1 MNSSTENF
9 NRIIGGN
16 IPVLVDFYADWCM
29 PCRMLSPILKELAAD
44 MGNSIR
50 ILKVDVDS
58 NPQVA
63 MKYGVYSVPTI
74 LLFQE
79 GEVIWKGSG
88 ARPKEELKRILHG
101 AAKMKH
107 TA

>member
-1 MNSSTENF
+1 MENF

-16 IPVLVDFYADWCM
+16 TPVLVDFFADWCM
-29 PCRMLSPILKELAAD
+29 PCRMLTPILKDLAAE
-44 MGNSIR
+44 MGESIR
-50 ILKVDVDS
+50 ILKVDVDT
-58 NPQVA
+58 NPKVA

-74 LLFQE
+74 FLFQD

-88 ARPKEELKRILHG
+88 ARPKEELKRIIHSS
-101 AAKMKH
+101 AKIKH